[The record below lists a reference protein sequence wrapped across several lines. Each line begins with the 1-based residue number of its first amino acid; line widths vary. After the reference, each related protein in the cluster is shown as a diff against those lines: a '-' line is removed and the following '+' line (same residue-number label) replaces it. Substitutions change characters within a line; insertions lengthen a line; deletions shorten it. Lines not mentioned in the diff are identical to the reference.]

1 MNFNFKELP
10 GIIKDSLKNGI
21 TFLKVINKIPGSKK
35 YFAAASVLIVVFLFI
50 TFPYEELIKKQLHEG
65 AGKAYASARVT
76 GLDVGVI
83 GSTDIGALEIYFT
96 DLTELIIEKA
106 ELGLSLNPYRLF
118 VSRRVLTDLDIGK
131 LKYSGKENE
140 FQGKVTGEIDVTLG
154 SKSNVPENG
163 NVLINITQGILQVGT
178 INIPTSMGN
187 IPLKTDII
195 NIKQLTFDAD
205 IINRAVKIKKFTID
219 SEELKC
225 SFTGSITIEPSMKNS
240 RLEMKMI
247 LDPES
252 KVLDQHRDIVN
263 ALAKGG
269 PFIINISGTAGRPE
283 FKLEKNEN

>member
-1 MNFNFKELP
+1 MNFNYKELP
-10 GIIKDSLKNGI
+10 GIIKDSLKNVI

-35 YFAAASVLIVVFLFI
+35 YFAAASVLIVIFLFI

-65 AGKAYASARVT
+65 AGKGYASARVS

-83 GSTDIGALEIYFT
+83 GSTDIGVLEIYFT
-96 DLTELIIEKA
+96 DLTELVIEKA
-106 ELGLSLNPYRLF
+106 ELGLSINPYRLF
-118 VSRRVLTDLDIGK
+118 VSRRIMTDLDISK

-140 FQGKVTGEIDVTLG
+140 FQGKVTGEIDVTIG
-154 SKSNVPENG
+154 SKSSVPENG
-163 NVLINITQGILQVGT
+163 NLLINITQGILQVGT

-219 SEELKC
+219 SEGLKC

-252 KVLDQHRDIVN
+252 KVLDQQRDIVN

-269 PFIINISGTAGRPE
+269 PIIINISGTAGRPE

>member
-1 MNFNFKELP
+1 MNFNELP
-10 GIIKDSLKNGI
+10 GIIKNTLKNGLV
-21 TFLKVINKIPGSKK
+21 FLKSIYKIPGSKK
-35 YFAAASVLIVVFLFI
+35 YFAASFILIIIFLFI
-50 TFPYEELIKKQLHEG
+50 TFPYEELIKKQLHDG
-65 AGKAYASARVT
+65 AGRSYTSARIS

-106 ELGLSLNPYRLF
+106 ELGLSVNPYRLF
-118 VSRRVLTDLDIGK
+118 VSRRIKTDLDISR

-140 FQGKVTGEIDVTLG
+140 FQGKVTGDIDVTLG
-154 SKSNVPENG
+154 ARSNIPENG
-163 NVLINITQGILQVGT
+163 TVLINIIQGIVQVGT

-195 NIKQLTFDAD
+195 NIKLLNFEAD
-205 IINRAVKIKKFTID
+205 IINRVIKIKKFTVD

-225 SFTGSITIEPSMKNS
+225 SFTGSMTIEPLIKNS
-240 RLEMKMI
+240 RLEIKMI

-252 KVLDQHRDIVN
+252 KVLDQQRDLVN

-269 PFIINISGTAGRPE
+269 PIIINIGGTAGRPE